1 MRECGRFAAWIGKSH
16 IPELHIVLIRYPRG
30 LVFHHRSLCQQRIN
44 SSYRFLRHHTVCA
57 GKQDF
62 IENAS
67 TAGSKQDVENQI
79 QQELAILFRAN
90 QKDARWD

>member
-1 MRECGRFAAWIGKSH
+1 MAQLFVSGMAHFFVVVSGSKIHERVAHFFIDIYS
-16 IPELHIVLIRYPRG
+16 
-30 LVFHHRSLCQQRIN
+30 
-44 SSYRFLRHHTVCA
+44 FLRHHTVCA